1 MKDSTEVLLDELLKD
16 YQTPE
21 QILGE
26 NGILKQLTKRLAER
40 ALQAEMTHH
49 LGYAKHDYQG
59 KADKET
65 LDDLINHHTDDD
77 LLEGEVLSA
86 EEETIEPS
94 TIIEESTTLAGKPA
108 RKKANARNGTTKKT
122 VRTDFGELK
131 LDIPRD
137 RNGSFEPQFVKKHE
151 RTLNGFDDKIISL
164 SSVAVKPPTSGG
176 GYKATPQSC
185 LHTDGI

>member
-65 LDDLINHHTDDD
+65 LDDFINHNANDD
-77 LLEGEVLSA
+77 LLDDERPSA
-86 EEETIEPS
+86 KEETIVPS
-94 TIIEESTTLAGKPA
+94 TISEESTTLAGKPA
-108 RKKANARNGTTKKT
+108 RKKGNARNGTTKKT
-122 VRTDFGELK
+122 VRTDFGHIEL
-131 LDIPRD
+131 DVP
-137 RNGSFEPQFVKKHE
+137 SEPSWFYRRQVC
-151 RTLNGFDDKIISL
+151 L
-164 SSVAVKPPTSGG
+164 SQA
-176 GYKATPQSC
+176 A
-185 LHTDGI
+185 

>member
-65 LDDLINHHTDDD
+65 LDDFINHEPDNE
-77 LLEGEVLSA
+77 LLEDELSSA
-86 EEETIEPS
+86 EEENNQSANDET
-94 TIIEESTTLAGKPA
+94 TTLAGKPA
-108 RKKANARNGTTKKT
+108 RKKSNARNGTTKKT
-122 VRTDFGELK
+122 VRTDFGKIEL
-131 LDIPRD
+131 DVPRD
-137 RNGSFEPQFVKKHE
+137 RAGSFDPE
-151 RTLNGFDDKIISL
+151 RGNSEASL
-164 SSVAVKPPTSGG
+164 RPSARRELCSSDSW
-176 GYKATPQSC
+176 QSKDRVIPYV
-185 LHTDGI
+185 LRY